1 VVVNKYFFDIHVGA
15 QIEYDYRGRAFDQ
28 PAKAREYAELMA
40 LDIAV
45 SSNEQ
50 NYRGQVQ
57 VRDIA
62 GSQLFSTPIRPE
74 LLAA

>member
-1 VVVNKYFFDIHVGA
+1 MVVNKYFFDILMGA
-15 QIEYDYRGRAFDQ
+15 HIEYDYRGRAFDQ
-28 PAKAREYAELMA
+28 PAKAKEYAELMA

-50 NYRGQVQ
+50 NCRGQIQ

-62 GSQLFSTPIRPE
+62 GNQLFSAAVRPE